1 MLVRDRVLVPAAKVA
16 GALAICLSTVG
27 CMMDPGGLDP
37 EAADTAGRDDDDP
50 VVQKVYYG
58 TTQPTY
64 APLSAAQVRAVGSL
78 TGGGPGGI
86 FCSATLIAPRWVLT
100 AAHCTADTGNT
111 FCVGE
116 RSNQATCFGIARVI
130 DHSSRDTTLLEL
142 REDVTQRLPD
152 VTPIAIIT
160 ESTSGWVGRTAEGA
174 GYGQTETGSSGR
186 RFFTAEPIV
195 GVSGDYITVDGQGRR
210 GLCYGD
216 SGGPLLGIASDG
228 SPRVIG
234 DLTGGDGSCVDHDNY
249 TRIDLSRQ
257 WIEDHVGG
265 GGPGPTGVTF
275 FQHINYGGAASGVKA
290 RGNYA
295 TLPGDVPNDWMS
307 SLRVPAGWTVEAY
320 EHINFGGAV
329 CTYRGDTAWVGSGCN
344 DKMSSFRI
352 Y

>member
-1 MLVRDRVLVPAAKVA
+1 MGRPDRGGRRLRPDRDREQRPPLLHGRADR
-16 GALAICLSTVG
+16 GREWRLHHRG
-27 CMMDPGGLDP
+27 WPGSP
-37 EAADTAGRDDDDP
+37 R
-50 VVQKVYYG
+50 
-58 TTQPTY
+58 
-64 APLSAAQVRAVGSL
+64 SL
-78 TGGGPGGI
+78 
-86 FCSATLIAPRWVLT
+86 
-100 AAHCTADTGNT
+100 
-111 FCVGE
+111 
-116 RSNQATCFGIARVI
+116 
-130 DHSSRDTTLLEL
+130 L
-142 REDVTQRLPD
+142 RRL
-152 VTPIAIIT
+152 
-160 ESTSGWVGRTAEGA
+160 
-174 GYGQTETGSSGR
+174 
-186 RFFTAEPIV
+186 
-195 GVSGDYITVDGQGRR
+195 
-210 GLCYGD
+210 
-216 SGGPLLGIASDG
+216 GGPLLGIASDG